1 MEKIIV
7 KGVNKLKGEVD
18 INSAKNSILPII
30 ISTILSPNEITIQNI
45 PMLEDVQVIL
55 NLLDG
60 LNCNINY
67 SNINKSLKINTSNLK
82 SLDTTNELV
91 RKMRASFL
99 LMGPMLARFGYCKLS
114 MPGGCNIGSRPID
127 LHLKGF
133 EALGAK
139 IKLEDG
145 NIIVEAEKLIGSKI
159 YLDFP
164 SVGATINIILAAIFA
179 EGETKIM
186 NAAKEPHITDIAN
199 LLNQM
204 GAQIYGAGTSTIKI
218 KGVKALHSAEHTV
231 IPDQIEA
238 GTFMIAAAMTKGNVY
253 IDNIIPKHLTC
264 IVSKLKEMGAIVK
277 YSETSV
283 QVIGPQRLIPTHIKT
298 GPYPGFP
305 TDLQPQISIALG
317 LADGMSIVEESIFEN
332 RFIYVDELSR
342 MGSKMQITGNVNLIK
357 GIETYKGTI
366 VVAPDLRAGA
376 ALVLAG
382 LVGNNRTIV
391 RNAEIIERGY
401 ENFDEKLKNLG
412 ANIAKK

>member
-133 EALGAK
+133 EALGA
-139 IKLEDG
+139 E
-145 NIIVEAEKLIGSKI
+145 IIQGYGFVEAKAKELVGNRI

-164 SVGATINIILAAIFA
+164 SVGATENIMMAAVLAKGTTII
-179 EGETKIM
+179 E
-186 NAAKEPHITDIAN
+186 NAAEEPEIWDLAN
-199 LLNQM
+199 FLNSM
-204 GAQIYGAGTSTIKI
+204 GAKISGAGVGKI
-218 KGVKALHSAEHTV
+218 TTECVEALNG
-231 IPDQIEA
+231 I
-238 GTFMIAAAMTKGNVY
+238 VY
-253 IDNIIPKHLTC
+253 
-264 IVSKLKEMGAIVK
+264 
-277 YSETSV
+277 
-283 QVIGPQRLIPTHIKT
+283 
-298 GPYPGFP
+298 F
-305 TDLQPQISIALG
+305 
-317 LADGMSIVEESIFEN
+317 
-332 RFIYVDELSR
+332 
-342 MGSKMQITGNVNLIK
+342 
-357 GIETYKGTI
+357 
-366 VVAPDLRAGA
+366 
-376 ALVLAG
+376 
-382 LVGNNRTIV
+382 
-391 RNAEIIERGY
+391 
-401 ENFDEKLKNLG
+401 
-412 ANIAKK
+412 